1 MFSLISIILIVAILI
16 YFLLFKRK
24 FIIRFLNKKKIKS
37 QNNTIEKSHTK
48 VYSSALKNRLPVLQD
63 KTVYSHNERISLKRK
78 MQELFKGSKEDKVQA
93 LKIAKQ
99 LSDKSTLNILRMGLK
114 DMDSDIVEISA
125 SLIENFK

>member
-99 LSDKSTLNILRMGLK
+99 LSEFILHNV
-114 DMDSDIVEISA
+114 SS
-125 SLIENFK
+125 FFYTT